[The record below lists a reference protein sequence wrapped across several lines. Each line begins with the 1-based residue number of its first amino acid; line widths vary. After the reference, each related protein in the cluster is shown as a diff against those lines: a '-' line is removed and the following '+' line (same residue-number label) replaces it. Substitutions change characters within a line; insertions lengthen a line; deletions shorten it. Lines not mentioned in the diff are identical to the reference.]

1 LGVTKLRIAQ
11 INTTI
16 GVIKSNIKSLDP
28 TIGGST
34 DKNGGVNALE
44 QRSKEF
50 SVSANA
56 SPEEQI
62 RLNLES
68 AKLKKIAATWM
79 DGISK

>member
-16 GVIKSNIKSLDP
+16 GVIKNNIKSLDP

-44 QRSKEF
+44 
-50 SVSANA
+50 
-56 SPEEQI
+56 
-62 RLNLES
+62 
-68 AKLKKIAATWM
+68 
-79 DGISK
+79 